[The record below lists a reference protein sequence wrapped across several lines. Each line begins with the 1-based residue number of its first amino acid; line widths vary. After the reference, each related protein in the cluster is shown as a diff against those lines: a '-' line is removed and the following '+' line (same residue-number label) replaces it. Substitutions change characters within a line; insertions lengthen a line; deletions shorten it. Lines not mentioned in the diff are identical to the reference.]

1 MPSSSAALMAEQ
13 STNTKKTGRTSISEA
28 PTGPKS
34 GGWRRAAPARAPVEV
49 TDILDEQQY
58 AATRFRPMLR
68 QLGYRSL
75 LAVPLLRED
84 RIMGGLTI
92 YRRRTG
98 SFSPEVINLLQTF
111 ATQSVLA

>member
-1 MPSSSAALMAEQ
+1 MGQAA
-13 STNTKKTGRTSISEA
+13 TT
-28 PTGPKS
+28 
-34 GGWRRAAPARAPVEV
+34 RAPVEV
-49 TDILDEQQY
+49 ADILDERGY
-58 AATRFRPMLR
+58 ATARFRPMLR

-98 SFSPEVINLLQTF
+98 SFSTEVVNLLQTF
-111 ATQSVLA
+111 ATQTVLAIQNARLFPGNRG